1 MNFLIFAIFQ
11 RALVAESITFG
22 PFVINCIGAALAF
35 PLLWFLTRVVH
46 LGYLG
51 GAWGLSLYSIV
62 YPLGLFPYVVWKGRG
77 YLLKPQPLNA
87 LLDLKG
93 IREFLRLSMPG
104 MIQSI
109 LMWWA
114 VEIVSFLAGLLPN
127 PERILGASYVIMSL
141 ESMFLMCWLAML
153 VFSAVRVGFYIGAGS
168 IYCAKRAAA
177 MGCIAAL
184 ALGTLTSLLI
194 LVFRT
199 QVVGLFSNDPDVQNL
214 ASQLVFVLAAIVPL
228 DALSC
233 SLNGVMS
240 GLGLQR
246 VSAFCP
252 FIGSYMVSLPFACT
266 LAFGLKL
273 KGGIFWLW
281 SGVFLGLLVTVSM
294 YLIVLHRFDWQKA
307 VDDARR
313 RIQVDEIIIEPE
325 YEGTKAPLLKEEKE
339 QETPDNL

>member
-1 MNFLIFAIFQ
+1 
-11 RALVAESITFG
+11 
-22 PFVINCIGAALAF
+22 
-35 PLLWFLTRVVH
+35 
-46 LGYLG
+46 
-51 GAWGLSLYSIV
+51 
-62 YPLGLFPYVVWKGRG
+62 
-77 YLLKPQPLNA
+77 
-87 LLDLKG
+87 
-93 IREFLRLSMPG
+93 
-104 MIQSI
+104 
-109 LMWWA
+109 
-114 VEIVSFLAGLLPN
+114 
-127 PERILGASYVIMSL
+127 
-141 ESMFLMCWLAML
+141 
-153 VFSAVRVGFYIGAGS
+153 
-168 IYCAKRAAA
+168 